1 MSIATVA
8 NKKLKKSRG
17 LGFDFPFKIR
27 EASKC
32 KGNIRRRSRPSDYGL
47 QVRMKQIIKFYY
59 GVSEKQFRSYFK
71 EAARRSEPTGITLIH
86 LLEKRLDNVV
96 YRLGFATTRAEA
108 RQLVSHGHVQI
119 NGKKVT
125 VRSCQVQESDTV
137 SLVQKAR
144 QHNRVTVAI
153 QLATERGLVDWVKTD
168 FEAFTGSLIGLP
180 ELSQLP
186 EEFSKVN
193 LVVELYSK

>member
-1 MSIATVA
+1 MTIATVA
-8 NKKLKKSRG
+8 NKKLKKGRG

-27 EASKC
+27 VETKC

-71 EAARRSEPTGITLIH
+71 EAARRSEPTGITLLH
-86 LLEKRLDNVV
+86 LLERRLDNVI
-96 YRLGFATTRAEA
+96 YRLGFAATRAEA
-108 RQLVSHGHVQI
+108 RQLVSHNHVMV
-119 NGKKVT
+119 NGRKVNI
-125 VRSCQVQESDTV
+125 RSYQVQNDDVV
-137 SLVQKAR
+137 SLVAKAKK
-144 QHNRVTVAI
+144 HLRVTVAT
-153 QLATERGLVDWVKTD
+153 QLATERGLVDWVKSD
-168 FEAFTGSLIGLP
+168 FDQCSGQLIGMP

-186 EEFSKVN
+186 EEFAKVN